1 MYKIGWMLMI
11 KKDKQEHQFS
21 QGKEWLK
28 KPELKLLKIYIKK
41 YMMKLERI
49 HKEQKR
55 KKKNINIQEIEKIKA
70 LLLDQMVNNSEE
82 MLDLTTN
89 KEKIEL
95 MKKWPNSLKLEK
107 LI

>member
-1 MYKIGWMLMI
+1 MERMI
-11 KKDKQEHQFS
+11 KKAGVKTVEDLYKKVYDEIGKNS
-21 QGKEWLK
+21 QRAEK
-28 KPELKLLKIYIKK
+28 
-41 YMMKLERI
+41 
-49 HKEQKR
+49 
-55 KKKNINIQEIEKIKA
+55 KKKNINIQEIEKIKV
-70 LLLDQMVNNSEE
+70 LLLDQMVNISEE

>member
-1 MYKIGWMLMI
+1 MERMI
-11 KKDKQEHQFS
+11 KKAGVKTVEDLYKKVHDEIGKNS
-21 QGKEWLK
+21 QRAEK
-28 KPELKLLKIYIKK
+28 
-41 YMMKLERI
+41 
-49 HKEQKR
+49 

>member
-1 MYKIGWMLMI
+1 
-11 KKDKQEHQFS
+11 
-21 QGKEWLK
+21 
-28 KPELKLLKIYIKK
+28 
-41 YMMKLERI
+41 MMKLERI

>member
-1 MYKIGWMLMI
+1 MERMI
-11 KKDKQEHQFS
+11 KKAGVKTVEDLYKKVDDEIGKNS
-21 QGKEWLK
+21 QRAEK
-28 KPELKLLKIYIKK
+28 
-41 YMMKLERI
+41 
-49 HKEQKR
+49 